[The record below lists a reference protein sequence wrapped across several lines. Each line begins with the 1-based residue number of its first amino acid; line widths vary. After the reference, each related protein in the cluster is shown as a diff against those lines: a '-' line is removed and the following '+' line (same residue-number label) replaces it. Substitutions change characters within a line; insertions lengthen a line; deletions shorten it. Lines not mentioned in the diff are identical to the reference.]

1 MTVVSDNFNRANES
15 PIAGNWVNLRT
26 NGPLYLQSNVVVPNN
41 VTADGK
47 AVWKVAVNPIGADQF
62 SEAVCNETFN
72 TTSSGVG
79 PGVCLRADEAAG
91 DTNGTMYR
99 IVINDSASGNIEIG
113 RFNAGTFSG
122 TLAFLTAAF
131 TSGDTMRAYIV
142 GYVITVKINGVTVGT
157 PYDDSAS
164 GSKIA
169 TGQPGIAY
177 SSAGNTP
184 SIDTWRGGDGD
195 GSAVTN
201 ILLPGTK
208 TWAFPNAPIGGAR
221 F

>member
-1 MTVVSDNFNRANES
+1 MTVLTDDFNRANES
-15 PIAGNWVNLRT
+15 PLAGNWVNLRT

-47 AVWKVAVNPIGADQF
+47 AVLKVAVNPIGADQF

-99 IVINDSASGNIEIG
+99 IVINDSASGNIEIA
-113 RFNAGTFSG
+113 RFNAGAFSG

-131 TSGDTMRAYIV
+131 TSGDTMRGYIV
-142 GYVITVKINGVTVGT
+142 GYVITVKVNGVTAGT
-157 PYDDSAS
+157 YDDSAS

-169 TGQPGIAY
+169 SGQPGLAY

-195 GSAVTN
+195 GSVSAVIVPRQMLETRE
-201 ILLPGTK
+201 
-208 TWAFPNAPIGGAR
+208 IGP